1 MTALAKLEKGQ
12 FVEFVTR
19 SAPAPKP
26 EAQCHYMLRLHPNY
40 EMKAERQLHERDIDA
55 YVPKEMRSVKSVWT
69 RRVLRPIPMF
79 SGIMFIPDYHADL
92 VRLKAIADGI
102 GGYVRNGDGEP
113 LKVIPYWMA
122 KIRKY
127 ELRVA
132 EEGPPRRFK
141 VGDRA
146 KVKTGAFENWEF
158 EVARLD
164 SHYRLAALVKIMGR
178 EVEVQFDEDQ
188 LEAV

>member
-12 FVEFVTR
+12 FVEFVKR
-19 SAPAPKP
+19 PAPAPKP
-26 EAQCHYMLRLHPNY
+26 EAQCHYMLRLHPNF

-55 YVPKEMRSVKSVWT
+55 YVPKEKRSVPSVWT
-69 RRVLRPIPMF
+69 RRVLRPVPMF

-92 VRLKAIADGI
+92 VRLKSIADGI

-113 LKVIPYWMA
+113 MKVSLFWME
-122 KIRKY
+122 KIRRF

-132 EEGPPRRFK
+132 EDGPPRRFK
-141 VGDRA
+141 QGDRA
-146 KVKTGAFENWEF
+146 KVRSGAFENWEF
-158 EVARLD
+158 KVYRLD
-164 SHYRLAALVKIMGR
+164 SHYRLAALIEIMGR
-178 EVEVQFDEDQ
+178 EVEVMFDEDQ